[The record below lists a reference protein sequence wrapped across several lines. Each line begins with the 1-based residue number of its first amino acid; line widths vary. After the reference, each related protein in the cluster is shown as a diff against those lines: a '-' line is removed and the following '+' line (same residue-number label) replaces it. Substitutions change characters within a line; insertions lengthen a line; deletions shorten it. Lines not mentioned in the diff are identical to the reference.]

1 MRINGLTYIFALN
14 KNFSTTMTQSC
25 IHTTPPM
32 GGKVKKVMS
41 LRTSDEERRARIR
54 EKQIRR
60 MQAKKRAMIQAVEQA
75 VALPAPSPKPITREE
90 VVTEAASQPIVTPQQ
105 QQKKSFG
112 TMLGSINSI
121 LDRWKNFVLEE

>member
-1 MRINGLTYIFALN
+1 
-14 KNFSTTMTQSC
+14 MTQSC
-25 IHTTPPM
+25 IHTTLPM

-41 LRTSDEERRARIR
+41 LRTSDEERLTRKKERLEKRIK
-54 EKQIRR
+54 EKQ
-60 MQAKKRAMIQAVEQA
+60 QAMIQAVEQA
-75 VALPAPSPKPITREE
+75 VTLPAPSPKPITREE

>member
-1 MRINGLTYIFALN
+1 
-14 KNFSTTMTQSC
+14 MTQSC

-60 MQAKKRAMIQAVEQA
+60 MQAKKKAMIQAVERA
-75 VALPAPSPKPITREE
+75 VALPEPLPRTIAKEE
-90 VVTEAASQPIVTPQQ
+90 VAVVDTPCKEPQKRPIGAMM
-105 QQKKSFG
+105 G
-112 TMLGSINSI
+112 TINSLI
-121 LDRWKNFVLEE
+121 DRMRIFVLEE